1 MLLRSGG
8 FVLANVSLDELQQY
22 GGHIDALG
30 RGCGLKSVVEIN
42 LDVDVHSL
50 YTLSF
55 LVLDRYYPLPLEMN
69 EIISARGTGTDRFS

>member
-1 MLLRSGG
+1 
-8 FVLANVSLDELQQY
+8 
-22 GGHIDALG
+22 LG
-30 RGCGLKSVVEIN
+30 RGCGLEGVVQVDF
-42 LDVDVHSL
+42 DVDVHSL